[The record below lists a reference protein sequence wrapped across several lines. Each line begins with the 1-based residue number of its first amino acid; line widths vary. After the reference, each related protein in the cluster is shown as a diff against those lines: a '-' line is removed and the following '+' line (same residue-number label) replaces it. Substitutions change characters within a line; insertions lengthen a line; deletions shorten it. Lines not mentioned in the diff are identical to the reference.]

1 MSKAKKVK
9 DIKDL
14 TAVQWWWKAD
24 DKWIKYNDDVNL
36 SLELDYQ
43 NSLKKIKVDDERFV
57 DVSLTVSLLN
67 RQICIILLI
76 LIAPLLICCPYYR
89 LKKLKIKWA
98 QLKELKTTS

>member
-1 MSKAKKVK
+1 MQQQPNNMSKAKKVK

-57 DVSLTVSLLN
+57 DVSLTVSLLCFTDLYYLNNIN
-67 RQICIILLI
+67 R
-76 LIAPLLICCPYYR
+76 
-89 LKKLKIKWA
+89 
-98 QLKELKTTS
+98 S